1 MIRTQW
7 ELSLQFSSWVDLL
20 MDHALLLEIAVL
32 VLLLEVRS
40 LFVGLIVYRSL
51 SLDLSLG
58 GISLLVFIMMIAPII
73 INSI

>member
-51 SLDLSLG
+51 SLDLSLD